1 MENIVHNNW
10 YVNPIELPN
19 ADDYVMDI
27 YNISQANTGFIHAWD
42 SNLFFEE
49 ATQLLVNAIRL
60 FQMGYFDCAFYSL
73 RQSLELSIETIFLTE
88 NPNKKKD
95 WQSLKSGFES
105 NTMPKALKE
114 KDTTF
119 KDMTEKMPA
128 FFGKIRNVQKAIH
141 KYVHKQGYASF
152 YQIRRNAFLLKRNN
166 LKKEDLVEDFEKYL
180 KVCIGAVAVYRL
192 SIDALPVV
200 LMDEDMLLRSGD
212 FITEPYS
219 EEFVDKYIGKDN
231 LEAFKTTKIYKDFCA
246 SLGDNEKQNE
256 AVFHLI
262 HEQYYNRNKMDDY
275 MAQLHLCSFVDRI
288 AMCIFTIS
296 NKISQIFVDGIHW
309 YFSEIKSNN
318 KNRGITLGSSYYDEL
333 FSKSVSNYNL
343 PYYNVYLSRC
353 FINKDYTYFEHNEVL
368 SEAEIKCIDIVATK
382 LTETAEQVLKDF
394 ECIVKESFQQDK

>member
-73 RQSLELSIETIFLTE
+73 RQSLELSIGTIFLTE

-119 KDMTEKMPA
+119 KDMTEKMPV

-152 YQIRRNAFLLKRNN
+152 YQVRRNPFLLEQKDI
-166 LKKEDLVEDFEKYL
+166 KKENLVEDFEKYL
-180 KVCIGAVAVYRL
+180 IVCIGAVAIYRL

-200 LMDEDMLLRSGD
+200 LMDEEMLFRSSD
-212 FITEPYS
+212 FITAPYS
-219 EEFVDKYIGKDN
+219 EN
-231 LEAFKTTKIYKDFCA
+231 
-246 SLGDNEKQNE
+246 Q
-256 AVFHLI
+256 
-262 HEQYYNRNKMDDY
+262 
-275 MAQLHLCSFVDRI
+275 
-288 AMCIFTIS
+288 
-296 NKISQIFVDGIHW
+296 
-309 YFSEIKSNN
+309 
-318 KNRGITLGSSYYDEL
+318 TLGTICLE
-333 FSKSVSNYNL
+333 
-343 PYYNVYLSRC
+343 
-353 FINKDYTYFEHNEVL
+353 
-368 SEAEIKCIDIVATK
+368 
-382 LTETAEQVLKDF
+382 
-394 ECIVKESFQQDK
+394 